1 MYWRSFLKAKLPQI
15 SVFCLILVIYII
27 NFVLWDLPLIAFFN
41 CSLLALLVFIIY
53 LLFSYSRWK
62 NAQIKLSDLEKENE
76 DLKQN
81 LDEQSRITQDFT
93 DVIRV
98 WSHQMKVP
106 LSAIDLM
113 AQTQVDENELKN
125 QVFLLENYLK
135 ILLEY
140 QRITNLSTDF
150 KFEKFSVSELSKK
163 IIKKYSHFFIQ
174 KGLTIRFELQ
184 NDWLVSTD
192 KRWFELALEQFIN
205 NAVKYTKT
213 GGVTIV
219 IEPGRIDIQDTGIGI
234 LAEDLPRLF
243 EHGFTGFNGRIQQ
256 KSTGLGLYLG
266 RLILEK
272 LDFSAQIQS
281 EIDIGTQVSI
291 VKNQ

>member
-1 MYWRSFLKAKLPQI
+1 MYWRSFLRAKLPQI

-27 NFVLWDLPLIAFFN
+27 NFILWDLPLIAFFN

-62 NAQIKLSDLEKENE
+62 NAQIKLSDLQKENE
-76 DLKQN
+76 YLKQS

-174 KGLTIRFELQ
+174 KGLTIRFEIQ
-184 NDWLVSTD
+184 NDWFVSTD

-219 IEPGRIDIQDTGIGI
+219 IEPGRIEIHDTGIGI

-256 KSTGLGLYLG
+256 KSTGLGLYLA

-272 LDFSAQIQS
+272 LDFSAQIKS
-281 EIDIGTQVSI
+281 EIDSGTQVSI

>member
-27 NFVLWDLPLIAFFN
+27 NFILWDLPLIAFFN

-62 NAQIKLSDLEKENE
+62 NAQIKLTDLQKENE
-76 DLKQN
+76 DLKQS
-81 LDEQSRITQDFT
+81 LDDQSRITQDFT

-135 ILLEY
+135 IFLEY

-174 KGLTIRFELQ
+174 KGLTIRFEIQ
-184 NDWLVSTD
+184 NDWFVSTD

-219 IEPGRIDIQDTGIGI
+219 IEPGRIEIHDTGIGI

-256 KSTGLGLYLG
+256 KSTGLGLYLA

-281 EIDIGTQVSI
+281 EIDSGTQVSI